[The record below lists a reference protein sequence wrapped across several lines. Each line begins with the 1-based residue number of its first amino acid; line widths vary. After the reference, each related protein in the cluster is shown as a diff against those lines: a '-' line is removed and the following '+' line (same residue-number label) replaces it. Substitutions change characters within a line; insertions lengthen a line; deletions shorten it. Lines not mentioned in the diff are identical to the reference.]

1 MREPAAILRRL
12 VLLACSLR
20 GARASEEF
28 YFQVDNYAQVFFN
41 GDLLYQDVNEGIDYG
56 TIVLKSAPSVGDVL
70 AIKGSVAGASSE
82 RGGILARLGEIAS
95 SSRWKCVSLAT
106 FESSSLGVA
115 CPGGPYS
122 LDCDDSAW
130 PNAIAQVDADYAYR
144 GAALTPFW
152 RGRGDGDDDAAADT
166 YTTRA
171 DWIWTAD
178 THADNPVVCRYTVRA
193 SDTPG
198 EPDRCRNKRGPMY
211 SSTRRM
217 QARRHAAG
225 RYARLLLCALFPV
238 PAPPARARLSVARA
252 RARALT
258 HTLPPSRPKSSRAQT
273 TTCSWR
279 ATTTRV
285 GQLGR
290 LRPRAANRPQPGDV
304 YGLHGVNDRAGHA
317 SSLGG
322 VVASIGDS
330 HDTVT
335 NAYWKCSA
343 TWEEGWAAPGFNDSH
358 WSFAVAQPDD
368 CCGRDSNWD
377 PARRAGSGRARAA
390 RQPGLLPV
398 RRPRRGTAWHVSTYR
413 AHVGPGRGRGRR
425 DELLLRP
432 ALELRRARRRRL
444 RGAPRRH
451 APDAGVRDPRGRV

>member
-211 SSTRRM
+211 SSTRAACKLDGTLQGDTRVDFYC
-217 QARRHAAG
+217 APSSPFPPPPLALVSRR
-225 RYARLLLCALFPV
+225 
-238 PAPPARARLSVARA
+238 ARA
-252 RARALT
+252 RARELSRT
-258 HTLPPSRPKSSRAQT
+258 HYRPLAPQIVARAQT

-279 ATTTRV
+279 ATTTRARTTRSASTSSSRT
-285 GQLGR
+285 GR
-290 LRPRAANRPQPGDV
+290 SRA
-304 YGLHGVNDRAGHA
+304 
-317 SSLGG
+317 
-322 VVASIGDS
+322 
-330 HDTVT
+330 T
-335 NAYWKCSA
+335 C
-343 TWEEGWAAPGFNDSH
+343 
-358 WSFAVAQPDD
+358 
-368 CCGRDSNWD
+368 
-377 PARRAGSGRARAA
+377 
-390 RQPGLLPV
+390 
-398 RRPRRGTAWHVSTYR
+398 TACT
-413 AHVGPGRGRGRR
+413 A
-425 DELLLRP
+425 
-432 ALELRRARRRRL
+432 
-444 RGAPRRH
+444 
-451 APDAGVRDPRGRV
+451 